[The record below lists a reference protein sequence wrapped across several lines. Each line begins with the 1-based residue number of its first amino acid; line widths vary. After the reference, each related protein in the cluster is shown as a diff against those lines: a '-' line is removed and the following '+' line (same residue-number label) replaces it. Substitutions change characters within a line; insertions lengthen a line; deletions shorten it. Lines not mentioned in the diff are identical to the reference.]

1 MHYHMR
7 DLKLLFPRYGN
18 IFNFAYCVSCQVYI
32 FLKFPSE
39 PPSEKSVF
47 FAFPVFILPFM
58 AHASLGEREFDDRV
72 I

>member
-7 DLKLLFPRYGN
+7 DLKLLFPNHGK
-18 IFNFAYCVSCQVYI
+18 ISNFVYCVFCQVYI

-39 PPSEKSVF
+39 PPSEKRVF
-47 FAFPVFILPFM
+47 FVFPVFIFPFM
-58 AHASLGEREFDDRV
+58 AHASLREREFDDLV